1 MTTEDEF
8 TLEILDELLNAHI
21 LYVKSINNTNQK
33 FKNKKIRSPNF
44 PEAIS
49 ENIVKF
55 AYNYVYKISPL
66 WNIASGDLELYDIEL
81 QKNIKLEVKGFS
93 SNGPS
98 SFGPT
103 EQWNK
108 IYFVDCCKFM
118 DKQFIIYEICLS
130 NKDYD
135 FYMIKVNKKETYKDQ
150 CDAGKR
156 PRITFNEIKKQ
167 LGNKCKEIFNGSI
180 DLLNISLN
188 KCK

>member
-1 MTTEDEF
+1 MTTKDEF
-8 TLEILDELLNAHI
+8 TLDILDELLNAHI
-21 LYVKSINNTNQK
+21 SYVNSIKQINQK
-33 FKNKKIRSPNF
+33 FKNKTKEIRCPNF

-55 AYNYVYKISPL
+55 AYNYVYQKCPS
-66 WNIASGDLELYDIEL
+66 WNTVSGDLELYDIEL
-81 QKNIKLEVKGFS
+81 QQNIKLEVKGFS

-108 IYFVDCCKFM
+108 IYFIDCCKFM
-118 DKQFIIYEICLS
+118 DKHFIIYEICLS
-130 NKDYD
+130 NKDSD
-135 FYMIKVNKKETYKDQ
+135 FYMIKVNKNETYKEQ
-150 CDAGKR
+150 CDAGRR

-180 DLLNISLN
+180 DLLKKSI
-188 KCK
+188 